1 MKVKS
6 KYESYILS
14 VEEAL
19 LECMNVNIAYDRL
32 GAIEELQAD
41 VIEIKQTLARF
52 MAMHIKTVEAL
63 NEVAGWGKF
72 QEVGVQEEE

>member
-6 KYESYILS
+6 RYESYSLS
-14 VEEAL
+14 IEEAL
-19 LECMNVNIAYDRL
+19 LECMNGNRAYERL

-41 VIEIKQTLARF
+41 IIEMKQALARF
-52 MAMHIKTVEAL
+52 MAVHIKTVDAL

-72 QEVGVQEEE
+72 EEVIKEEE

>member
-6 KYESYILS
+6 RYESYSLS
-14 VEEAL
+14 IEEAL
-19 LECMNVNIAYDRL
+19 LECMNGNRAYERL

-41 VIEIKQTLARF
+41 IVEMKQALARF
-52 MAMHIKTVEAL
+52 MAVHIKTVDAL

-72 QEVGVQEEE
+72 EEVIKEEE

>member
-6 KYESYILS
+6 RYESYSLS
-14 VEEAL
+14 IEEAL
-19 LECMNVNIAYDRL
+19 LECMNGNRAYERL

-52 MAMHIKTVEAL
+52 MAMHIKTVDAL

-72 QEVGVQEEE
+72 EEVIKEEE